1 MSTEGVNRDR
11 IMEGSRTEP
20 WDAKTGDWGQ
30 EEPEKETE
38 RASSQVREKP
48 RE

>member
-1 MSTEGVNRDR
+1 MSTAGVNGDR
-11 IMEGSRTEP
+11 IMDGSRTEP

-38 RASSQVREKP
+38 RAPSQVREKS